1 MNTANIEE
9 KLLSRIKTHAQL
21 VMDDLM
27 DELADNPEQEKEA
40 ILAGIEFEYWLL
52 QSCRMCIEEQECD

>member
-1 MNTANIEE
+1 MNTTNITE

-27 DELADNPEQEKEA
+27 DELTDTPCQEKEA
-40 ILAGIEFEYWLL
+40 ILAGIEFEYWLM
-52 QSCRMCIEEQECD
+52 QSCRICIEENEYD